1 MVLSTIW
8 SSCKPR
14 ADVIEE
20 TLQDAELALSLP
32 AIVWGT
38 AKPPYNDPKTFF
50 ETTHVT
56 PFLKTCI
63 SDVIDRLSGKGK
75 TEPFTVLRLASKFT
89 ENITYYCILYFS
101 Y

>member
-1 MVLSTIW
+1 MILHPYMVLSTIW

-50 ETTHVT
+50 ETTNC
-56 PFLKTCI
+56 F
-63 SDVIDRLSGKGK
+63 
-75 TEPFTVLRLASKFT
+75 F
-89 ENITYYCILYFS
+89 
-101 Y
+101 